1 MFPEWQSQ
9 ALKPVVLRCFWFVRR
24 LLSSIF
30 SSKLALLG
38 SGRHPNYITVST
50 HIIAVFIT
58 MSRKKRRFEEL
69 EANASKPK
77 EDISY
82 RDPFQ
87 EKVGNRVEQIGGK
100 LQGQGR
106 NILYGVGALAVI
118 ALLFG
123 IFYLWNSRSNATAQT
138 ALGKAIETSQA
149 IVSPSPP
156 PAGSTQKSFKTERER
171 AEASIAQFD
180 DVAQKYGGSVGEKAK
195 YFAAVNRLTIDRPAG
210 IEQLRSL
217 STSDSNVGK
226 LSKFALAQALAD
238 DGKYDEA
245 VPLFQKL
252 ADSKDPI
259 VAKETINFDLAKIYE
274 KQGNK
279 QQAADIYFDIAKTAS
294 EAKDQDGKPVPM
306 TETERDAKT
315 KLEELD
321 PERAKQI
328 VEPEPQSPFGG

>member
-1 MFPEWQSQ
+1 
-9 ALKPVVLRCFWFVRR
+9 
-24 LLSSIF
+24 
-30 SSKLALLG
+30 
-38 SGRHPNYITVST
+38 
-50 HIIAVFIT
+50 

-77 EDISY
+77 EKVDY

-87 EKVGNRVEQIGGK
+87 EKVGSRVEEIGSK

-118 ALLFG
+118 ALLIG
-123 IFYLWNSRSNATAQT
+123 IFYLWNSRSNAAGQT

-149 IVSPSPP
+149 IVSPSPQ
-156 PAGSTQKSFKTERER
+156 PATLTQKSYKTERER
-171 AEASIAQFD
+171 AEAAVAQFE
-180 DVAQKYGGSVGEKAK
+180 DVAQKYGGSIGEKAK
-195 YFAAVNRLTIDRPAG
+195 YFAAVNRLTIDRPAA

-217 STSDSNVGK
+217 SGSDSNVGK

-245 VPLFQKL
+245 APLLQDL
-252 ADSKDPI
+252 ANSKDPI
-259 VAKETINFDLAKIYE
+259 IAKETINFNLAKIYE

-306 TETERDAKT
+306 TDTARDAKSR
-315 KLEELD
+315 LEELD
-321 PERAKQI
+321 PDRAKQI
-328 VEPEPQSPFGG
+328 AEQEPQSPFGE

>member
-1 MFPEWQSQ
+1 
-9 ALKPVVLRCFWFVRR
+9 
-24 LLSSIF
+24 
-30 SSKLALLG
+30 
-38 SGRHPNYITVST
+38 
-50 HIIAVFIT
+50 

-77 EDISY
+77 ENISY

-87 EKVGNRVEQIGGK
+87 EKVGDRVERIGSRF
-100 LQGQGR
+100 QGQGR
-106 NILYGVGALAVI
+106 NILYAVGALAVI
-118 ALLFG
+118 GILIG
-123 IFYLWNSRSNATAQT
+123 IFYVWNSRSNAAAQA

-149 IVSPSPP
+149 VVSPSPL

-171 AEASIAQFD
+171 AEAAVTEFQA
-180 DVAQKYGGSVGEKAK
+180 VAEKYGGAVGEKAK

-210 IEQLRSL
+210 IQDLQAL
-217 STSDSNVGK
+217 SSSDSPAGK

-238 DGKYDEA
+238 DGKYDDA
-245 VPLFQKL
+245 AKYFQEL
-252 ADSKDPI
+252 ANASDPI
-259 VAKETINFDLAKIYE
+259 IAKDTINFNLAKVFE

-279 QQAADIYFDIAKTAS
+279 QGAADIYFNIAKSAS

-306 TETERDAKT
+306 TETARDAKE

-328 VEPEPQSPFGG
+328 TEPEPTNPFGG

>member
-1 MFPEWQSQ
+1 
-9 ALKPVVLRCFWFVRR
+9 
-24 LLSSIF
+24 
-30 SSKLALLG
+30 
-38 SGRHPNYITVST
+38 
-50 HIIAVFIT
+50 

-77 EDISY
+77 EKVNY

-87 EKVGNRVEQIGGK
+87 EKVGGRVEEIGGK

-118 ALLFG
+118 AILVG
-123 IFYLWNSRSNATAQT
+123 IFYLWNSRSNAAAQA

-149 IVSPSPP
+149 IVSPSPQ
-156 PAGSTQKSFKTERER
+156 PAGLTQKSFKTERER
-171 AEASIAQFD
+171 AEAAIGEFEA
-180 DVAQKYGGSVGEKAK
+180 VAQKFGGSVGEKAK
-195 YFAAVNRLTIDRPAG
+195 YFAAVNRLTIDRPAA
-210 IEQLRSL
+210 IEELRSL

-226 LSKFALAQALAD
+226 LSKFALAGALSD

-245 VPLFQKL
+245 VPLLQDL
-252 ADSKDPI
+252 ANSNDPI
-259 VAKETINFDLAKIYE
+259 LAKDTINFDLAKIYE

-279 QQAADIYFDIAKTAS
+279 QQAADIYFNIAKAAS

-306 TETERDAKT
+306 TDTARDAKS
-315 KLEELD
+315 KIEELD

-328 VEPEPQSPFGG
+328 VEPEPQSPFGE